1 MTTWGGQFAP
11 FGRNLFA
18 KEEQQTL
25 AYQMID
31 AHEMAITEAKSE
43 EDGFLEQLQREVAAN
58 PRKYSDE
65 DQS

>member
-1 MTTWGGQFAP
+1 MKNT
-11 FGRNLFA
+11 NLFA

-31 AHEMAITEAKSE
+31 THEMVITEAKSE
-43 EDGFLEQLQREVAAN
+43 EDGFLEQLQRHVAAN